1 MKVHPIAKLLSAVVS
16 ALFLLVTV
24 PAHAE
29 EQQGCKK
36 VCAKTDQKCI
46 QTERKCTKMKQECAQ
61 LAKKC
66 VATKTN
72 CLQRNAKT
80 GQCTSSQ
87 EVCAQYQEYCAQY
100 RQACTQYEDVC
111 TKKQEVCVHYRE
123 ECPPKTVKRVNPKP
137 ATVTPTAPVRSGF
150 VAPPSQGCR
159 QQGATTCSGGQ
170 VWKCEKLASE
180 YGWILQNQK
189 CR

>member
-1 MKVHPIAKLLSAVVS
+1 MKLLSAVVFVM
-16 ALFLLVTV
+16 FLLATV
-24 PAHAE
+24 PVDAE
-29 EQQGCKK
+29 ATQPGCKK
-36 VCAKTDQKCI
+36 VCAKTEQKCV
-46 QTERKCTKMKQECAQ
+46 QTEKKCVRTKQECAQ

-80 GQCTSSQ
+80 GQCISSQ

-100 RQACTQYEDVC
+100 RQACAQYEDVC
-111 TKKQEVCVHYRE
+111 TKKQEVCVQYKE
-123 ECPPKTVKRVNPKP
+123 ECPPNTVQRVNPKP
-137 ATVTPTAPVRSGF
+137 GTPTASGRSGPTT
-150 VAPPSQGCR
+150 PPSQGCR
-159 QQGATTCSGGQ
+159 QQGATTCSGGY